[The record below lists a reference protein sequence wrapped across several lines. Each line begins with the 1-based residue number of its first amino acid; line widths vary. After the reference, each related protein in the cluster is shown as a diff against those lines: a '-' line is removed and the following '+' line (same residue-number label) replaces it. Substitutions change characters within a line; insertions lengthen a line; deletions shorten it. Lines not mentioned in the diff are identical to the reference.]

1 MNQELLDRIDL
12 IERMVGEGRRTTQ
25 YWGWTFVLWG
35 VGQLIALAWSIYGG
49 KPQIAWPVTMIA
61 CGVLTTVGSHR
72 MHARERAETYVSR
85 ALGAIWFSC
94 GISISVLAF
103 LGNPRGTFTTASF
116 LAAFF
121 ALMGFA
127 NFASGLVLHWRLQQA
142 LGILWWA
149 AAAAAML
156 APDKFVAWTFIT
168 MDVVG
173 EILFGLYLMAKER
186 ASLRHAGTA

>member
-35 VGQLIALAWSIYGG
+35 AGQLIALAWSIYSG

-61 CGVLTTVGSHR
+61 CGVLTVLGSYR
-72 MHARERAETYVSR
+72 VHARERAETYISR

-103 LGNPRGTFTTASF
+103 IGNPKGTLTGPPF

-127 NFASGLVLHWRLQQA
+127 NFASGLVLRWRLQQG

-149 AAAAAML
+149 AAAVALL
-156 APDKFVAWTFIT
+156 APVQFAGWAFVGMA
-168 MDVVG
+168 VVG
-173 EILFGLYLMAKER
+173 EILFGLYLMARER
-186 ASLRHAGTA
+186 ADKPHAGIA

>member
-35 VGQLIALAWSIYGG
+35 VGQLIALAWSIYSG
-49 KPQIAWPVTMIA
+49 KPEIAWPVTMIA
-61 CGVLTTVGSHR
+61 CGVLTTIGSQR
-72 MHARERAETYVSR
+72 MHARERAETYISR

-103 LGNPRGTFTTASF
+103 IGNPKGIFTVSSF

-127 NFASGLVLHWRLQQA
+127 NFSSGLVLHWRLQQA
-142 LGILWWA
+142 LGVLWWVA
-149 AAAAAML
+149 AAVAML
-156 APDKFVAWTFIT
+156 APAQFVGWTFVG
-168 MDVVG
+168 MAVVG
-173 EILFGLYLMAKER
+173 EILFGLYLMARER
-186 ASLRHAGTA
+186 ADKPHAGIA

>member
-12 IERMVGEGRRTTQ
+12 IERMIGEGRRTTQ
-25 YWGWTFVLWG
+25 YWGWSFY
-35 VGQLIALAWSIYGG
+35 SG
-49 KPQIAWPVTMIA
+49 KPAVAWPVTMVA
-61 CGVLTTVGSHR
+61 CGVLTGIGSSR
-72 MHARERAETYVSR
+72 MHAREKVETFISR

-103 LGNPRGTFTTASF
+103 IGNPTGVFTSNSF

-127 NFASGLVLHWRLQQA
+127 NFASGMVLHWRMQQV

-149 AAAAAML
+149 AAAVAML
-156 APDKFVAWTFIT
+156 APDKIAAWTFVG
-168 MDVVG
+168 MDIVG
-173 EILFGLYLMAKER
+173 EILFGLYLMAREKTD
-186 ASLRHAGTA
+186 LRHA

>member
-35 VGQLIALAWSIYGG
+35 VGQLVALVWSNYGG
-49 KPQIAWPVTMIA
+49 NPAVAWPVTMIA
-61 CGVLTTVGSHR
+61 CGVLTTIGSWR

-94 GISISVLAF
+94 GISISILAF
-103 LGNPRGTFTTASF
+103 IGNPKGAFTAVSF
-116 LAAFF
+116 IAAFF

-127 NFASGLVLHWRLQQA
+127 NFASGLVLHWRLQQGM
-142 LGILWWA
+142 GILWWA
-149 AAAAAML
+149 AAAVAML
-156 APDKFVAWTFIT
+156 APAKFLGWTFVG

-173 EILFGLYLMAKER
+173 EILFGLYLMARER
-186 ASLRHAGTA
+186 ADLRHA

>member
-12 IERMVGEGRRTTQ
+12 IERMIGEGRRTTQ
-25 YWGWTFVLWG
+25 YWGWSFVLWG
-35 VGQLIALAWSIYGG
+35 AGQLIAIAWSFYSG
-49 KPQIAWPVTMIA
+49 KPAVAWPVTMVA
-61 CGVLTTVGSHR
+61 CGVLTGIGSSR
-72 MHARERAETYVSR
+72 MHAREKVETFISR

-103 LGNPRGTFTTASF
+103 IGNPTGVFTSNSF

-127 NFASGLVLHWRLQQA
+127 NFASGMVLHWRMQQV

-149 AAAAAML
+149 AAAVAML
-156 APDKFVAWTFIT
+156 APDKIAAWTFVG
-168 MDVVG
+168 MDIVG
-173 EILFGLYLMAKER
+173 EILFGLYLMAREKTD
-186 ASLRHAGTA
+186 LRHA

>member
-12 IERMVGEGRRTTQ
+12 IERMIGEGRRTTQ

-35 VGQLIALAWSIYGG
+35 VGQLIALAWSNYGG
-49 KPQIAWPVTMIA
+49 HPAVAWPVTMVA
-61 CGVLTTVGSHR
+61 CGVLTGIGSWR
-72 MHARERAETYVSR
+72 MHAKEKAETFISR

-103 LGNPRGTFTTASF
+103 IGNPKATFKESAF
-116 LAAFF
+116 LAVFF

-127 NFASGLVLHWRLQQA
+127 NFASGLVLRWRLQQS

-149 AAAAAML
+149 ASAVAML
-156 APDKFVAWTFIT
+156 APDKFAGWTFVG

-173 EILFGLYLMAKER
+173 EILFGLYLMAREK
-186 ASLRHAGTA
+186 ADLRHA

>member
-1 MNQELLDRIDL
+1 
-12 IERMVGEGRRTTQ
+12 
-25 YWGWTFVLWG
+25 
-35 VGQLIALAWSIYGG
+35 
-49 KPQIAWPVTMIA
+49 MIA
-61 CGVLTTVGSHR
+61 CGVLTVIGSRR
-72 MHARERAETYVSR
+72 MHAREGAETYVSR

-103 LGNPRGTFTTASF
+103 IGNPKGTFTASSF

-127 NFASGLVLHWRLQQA
+127 NFASGLVLRWRLQQS

-149 AAAAAML
+149 AAAVAML
-156 APDKFVAWTFIT
+156 APDKFLGWTFVG
-168 MDVVG
+168 MNVVG

-186 ASLRHAGTA
+186 AGLRHA

>member
-12 IERMVGEGRRTTQ
+12 IERMIGEGRRTTQ

-35 VGQLIALAWSIYGG
+35 VGQLIALAWSNYGG
-49 KPQIAWPVTMIA
+49 NPAVAWPVTMVA
-61 CGVLTTVGSHR
+61 CGVLTGIGSWR
-72 MHARERAETYVSR
+72 MHATERAETFISR

-103 LGNPRGTFTTASF
+103 IGNPKGTFKESAF

-127 NFASGLVLHWRLQQA
+127 NFASGLVLHWRMQQA
-142 LGILWWA
+142 MGILWWA
-149 AAAAAML
+149 AAAVAML
-156 APDKFVAWTFIT
+156 APDKFVLWIFVG

-173 EILFGLYLMAKER
+173 EILFGLYLMARER
-186 ASLRHAGTA
+186 ADLRHA

>member
-12 IERMVGEGRRTTQ
+12 IERMIGEGRRTTQ

-35 VGQLIALAWSIYGG
+35 VGQLIALGWSIYGG
-49 KPQIAWPVTMIA
+49 NPAVAWPVTMIA
-61 CGVLTTVGSHR
+61 CGVLTVIGSRR
-72 MHARERAETYVSR
+72 MHAREGAETYVSR

-103 LGNPRGTFTTASF
+103 IGNPKGTFTASSF

-127 NFASGLVLHWRLQQA
+127 NFASGLVLRWRLQQS

-149 AAAAAML
+149 AAAVAML
-156 APDKFVAWTFIT
+156 APDQFVGWTFVG

-186 ASLRHAGTA
+186 AGLRHA

>member
-12 IERMVGEGRRTTQ
+12 IERMIGEGRRTTQ

-35 VGQLIALAWSIYGG
+35 AGQLIALIWTNYGG
-49 KPQIAWPVTMIA
+49 NPAVAWPVTMIA
-61 CGVLTTVGSHR
+61 CGVLTGIGSRR
-72 MHARERAETYVSR
+72 MHAVERAETFISR

-103 LGNPRGTFTTASF
+103 IGNPRGVFTASSF

-127 NFASGLVLHWRLQQA
+127 NFASGLVLHWRLQQG

-149 AAAAAML
+149 AAAFAMF
-156 APDKFVAWTFIT
+156 APDKLGGWAFVG

-173 EILFGLYLMAKER
+173 EILFGVYLMARER
-186 ASLRHAGTA
+186 ADLRHA

>member
-25 YWGWTFVLWG
+25 YWGWIFVLWG
-35 VGQLIALAWSIYGG
+35 VGQLVALGWSSYGG
-49 KPQIAWPVTMIA
+49 RPEVAWPVTMIA
-61 CGVLTTVGSHR
+61 CGVLTTIGSWR

-85 ALGAIWFSC
+85 ALGSIWFSC

-103 LGNPRGTFTTASF
+103 IGNPKGTFTAVSF
-116 LAAFF
+116 IAAFF

-127 NFASGLVLHWRLQQA
+127 NFASGLVLHWRLQQGM
-142 LGILWWA
+142 GILWWA
-149 AAAAAML
+149 AAAVAML
-156 APDKFVAWTFIT
+156 APAKFLGWTFVG

-173 EILFGLYLMAKER
+173 EILFGLYLMARER
-186 ASLRHAGTA
+186 ADLRHA

>member
-12 IERMVGEGRRTTQ
+12 IERMIGEGRRTTQ

-35 VGQLIALAWSIYGG
+35 VGQLIALAWSNYGG
-49 KPQIAWPVTMIA
+49 NPAVAWPVTMVA
-61 CGVLTTVGSHR
+61 CGVLTGIGSR
-72 MHARERAETYVSR
+72 RIHATERAETFISR
-85 ALGAIWFSC
+85 ALGSIWFSC

-103 LGNPRGTFTTASF
+103 IGNPTGTLAGPAF

-127 NFASGLVLHWRLQQA
+127 NFASGLVLHWRMQQA
-142 LGILWWA
+142 MGILWWA
-149 AAAAAML
+149 AAAVAML
-156 APDKFVAWTFIT
+156 APDKFVLWIFVG

-173 EILFGLYLMAKER
+173 EILFGLYLMAREK
-186 ASLRHAGTA
+186 ADLRHA